1 MAGKFGG
8 GTLLLDF
15 SGNSLVL
22 DCGQA
27 HVRATYT
34 VENAPSTFLVHV
46 QNPGSPFTL
55 ALQPDSSLRGSGS
68 TTVNGK
74 LVTGMSGENIT
85 FAPHSEACD
94 VGTFHSKTGAASA
107 SSVATASPAPA
118 AVATP
123 PRPASVEPV
132 SAAPTGATN
141 SPVTSG
147 MTLAISSSFPIAAN
161 PLAGR
166 VVQLMSERYDIALRK
181 VGAPIAADITPGK
194 ALVAY
199 MANCG
204 PPKSC
209 PAYAAAMHPYF
220 VGKATFDTNGKA
232 TVTADVP
239 PGSYYV
245 FSAASGTSGAL
256 VWDLPITLKAGD
268 NTITLTATNAE
279 LVH

>member
-1 MAGKFGG
+1 
-8 GTLLLDF
+8 
-15 SGNSLVL
+15 
-22 DCGQA
+22 
-27 HVRATYT
+27 
-34 VENAPSTFLVHV
+34 
-46 QNPGSPFTL
+46 
-55 ALQPDSSLRGSGS
+55 
-68 TTVNGK
+68 
-74 LVTGMSGENIT
+74 
-85 FAPHSEACD
+85 
-94 VGTFHSKTGAASA
+94 
-107 SSVATASPAPA
+107 
-118 AVATP
+118 
-123 PRPASVEPV
+123 
-132 SAAPTGATN
+132 
-141 SPVTSG
+141 
-147 MTLAISSSFPIAAN
+147 MTLAISSSFPIANN

-209 PAYAAAMHPYF
+209 PVYATAMHPYF
-220 VGKATFDTNGKA
+220 VGKATFDSNGKA

-256 VWDLPITLKAGD
+256 VWDLPITLKPGD

-279 LVH
+279 LVN